1 MSEVHGEMKI
11 LVSVKVDSEDETMGL
26 LEANYNLNLERLI
39 AYRLVAIDCKG
50 KEHLIQLNDIVEMN
64 LNEFVG

>member
-26 LEANYNLNLERLI
+26 LEANYKINPERLI
-39 AYRLVAIDCKG
+39 AYRLTAIDCKG
-50 KEHLIQLNDIVEMN
+50 KEHLIQLNDVIEMN